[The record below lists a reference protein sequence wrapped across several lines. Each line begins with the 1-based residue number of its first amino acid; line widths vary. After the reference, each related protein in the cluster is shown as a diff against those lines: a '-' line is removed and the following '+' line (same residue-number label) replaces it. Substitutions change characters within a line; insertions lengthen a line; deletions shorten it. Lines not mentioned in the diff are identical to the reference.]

1 MWLASHPTVP
11 DFSCGFQPHLS
22 SGTRSS
28 VVRVFFISW
37 SNSGSI
43 DCPMVIEPP
52 RREEFGAVRPE
63 HRRIKSEL
71 SSAFLKPCRFDARVA
86 RRVAEKIGEST
97 QTASDDGPLRAGGR
111 GGRQFLPRIRR
122 RGTIPPCHTTFQPP

>member
-28 VVRVFFISW
+28 VVRVFFVSV
-37 SNSGSI
+37 SNAGSI

-52 RREEFGAVRPE
+52 RREEFGVVRPE

-71 SSAFLKPCRFDARVA
+71 SSAFLFRLADSMLLLSLASLKKQGNRHKRPVA
-86 RRVAEKIGEST
+86 
-97 QTASDDGPLRAGGR
+97 PGR
-111 GGRQFLPRIRR
+111 SG
-122 RGTIPPCHTTFQPP
+122 